1 MSKLKGCPFCGDQP
15 TKRAMPS
22 VGGGIIIAVVRC
34 ERCKIEK
41 KVAYSPGIVNKPK
54 DAAATAMRMASTE
67 WNRRAEVV

>member
-15 TKRAMPS
+15 TKCVMPS
-22 VGGGIIIAVVRC
+22 VGGGIVIAVVRC

-41 KVAYSPGIVNKPK
+41 KIAYSPGTVNKPK

-67 WNRRAEVV
+67 WNRRAEV